1 MQKRKIVHIIVAAFV
16 ALILVVVAA
25 HIGGAAIDMVRAHLS
40 GAGM

>member
-1 MQKRKIVHIIVAAFV
+1 MEVIMQKRKIVHII
-16 ALILVVVAA
+16 VAA